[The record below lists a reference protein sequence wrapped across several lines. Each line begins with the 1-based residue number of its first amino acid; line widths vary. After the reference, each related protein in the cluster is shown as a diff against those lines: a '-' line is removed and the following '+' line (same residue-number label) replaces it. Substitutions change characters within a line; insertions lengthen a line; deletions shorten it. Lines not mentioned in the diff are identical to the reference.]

1 MVTRESA
8 SYPAPED
15 QDDIFS
21 IDANHSEIVKFA
33 NSACP
38 DYNNV
43 RSRIIRLALAAQ
55 PVISNRFG
63 CESGGR
69 LTSAQGTARLAR
81 GVSSNFKSMF
91 VQFQGERQGAT
102 FRFLL

>member
-1 MVTRESA
+1 MVTRDSA
-8 SYPAPED
+8 IHPKPEE

-43 RSRIIRLALAAQ
+43 RSRIIRLVEDGQ
-55 PVISNRFG
+55 VIIKKRYECQLEGMLRLDHKLRPQGSAYNCTRDA
-63 CESGGR
+63 ESTEGGYFEFW
-69 LTSAQGTARLAR
+69 
-81 GVSSNFKSMF
+81 VD
-91 VQFQGERQGAT
+91 VCPI
-102 FRFLL
+102 